1 MTAALA
7 ACAPAATPASA
18 PAAVAAPVPVASPAA
33 GAAATLPARVFDVR
47 AFGAKGDGQTIDSP
61 AINRAIEAAAAA
73 GGGTVYFP
81 AGSYASYSIR
91 LKSDVGLYLDH
102 GATLLAAEGNGYD
115 AAEPNANDEFQDFGH
130 SHWHDSLLWGDS
142 VENVTIA
149 GPGRIYGKG
158 LSRGLGRNSEGQ
170 ANKSI
175 ALRKSRNVTLRD
187 FSILQGGHM
196 SILATGVDNLTI
208 DNLKIDT
215 NRDGIDL
222 DGVSNARISNTSV
235 NSPNDDAIVL
245 KSSYALG
252 ALVPTENIT
261 ITNCFVSGYDT
272 GSLLD
277 GTYQRNVTRA
287 PDRDGPTGRVKI
299 GTESN
304 GDFRNITISNVV
316 FDRSRG
322 LALETVDGAH
332 IEDVTVS
339 NLTMRDVS
347 NAPIF
352 LRLGARMRAP
362 AGMQPGTLKRVHISD
377 VVVSDADPR
386 YASII
391 SGIPG
396 HDVEDVTI
404 SDVRIL
410 YRGGLTLEQ
419 VAQQPA
425 ELVNTF
431 FNRDGSGRTRE
442 PYATPEQ
449 EKGYPEPSMFGVLPA
464 YGFFIRHA
472 RGIQLHDVTV
482 GFMEEDRRPAF
493 VLEDVKDAE
502 FRNVRADKAKGI
514 PTFILMKVEDVRV
527 KDSRPVADTRVD
539 RAEKKSF

>member
-1 MTAALA
+1 VPPAEAAGRA
-7 ACAPAATPASA
+7 ASAAPAPTP
-18 PAAVAAPVPVASPAA
+18 P
-33 GAAATLPARVFDVR
+33 RVFDVR
-47 AFGAKGDGQTIDSP
+47 AFGAVGDGQTIDSP
-61 AINRAIEAAAAA
+61 AIDRAIEAAAAA
-73 GGGTVYFP
+73 GGGTVHLP
-81 AGSYASYSIR
+81 AGTYASYTIH
-91 LKSDVGLYLDH
+91 LKSHVGLYLDH
-102 GATLLAAEGNGYD
+102 GATLLAAAPANGAGFD
-115 AAEPNANDEFQDFGH
+115 PAEPGPGNAFQDFGH
-130 SHWHDSLLWGDS
+130 SHWHNSLMWGDGLEDVS
-142 VENVTIA
+142 IS
-149 GPGRIYGKG
+149 GHGLIDGKG
-158 LSRGLGRNSEGQ
+158 LTRNQSERSPAGT
-170 ANKSI
+170 ANKAI
-175 ALRKSRNVTLRD
+175 ALKNSRNITIEGI
-187 FSILQGGHM
+187 SILRGGHFA
-196 SILATGVDNLTI
+196 ILATGVDNLII

-215 NRDGIDL
+215 NRDGIDI
-222 DGVSNARISNTSV
+222 DGVRNARISNTSV

-252 ALVPTENIT
+252 ELRPTENIT
-261 ITNCFVSGYDT
+261 ITNCFVSGYEV

-277 GTYQRNVTRA
+277 ATYKRTVTRA

-332 IEDVTVS
+332 IEDIAIS
-339 NLTMRDVS
+339 NITMRDVS

-362 AGMQPGTLKRVHISD
+362 EGMAVGSLKRVHISG

-410 YRGGLTLEQ
+410 YRGGLNLDQ
-419 VAQQPA
+419 VAKQPA

-431 FNRDGSGRTRE
+431 FNRDGSERTRE

-449 EKGYPEPSMFGVLPA
+449 EKGYPEPSMFGILPA

-472 RGIQLHDVTV
+472 SGIQLHDVTV
-482 GFMEEDRRPAF
+482 GFATEDRRPAF
-493 VLEDVKDAE
+493 VLEDVRDAS

-514 PTFILMKVEDVRV
+514 PTFMLLNVEDVRV
-527 KDSRPVADTRVD
+527 EDSRPVVDFRVD
-539 RAEKKSF
+539 RAAKKSY

>member
-1 MTAALA
+1 
-7 ACAPAATPASA
+7 
-18 PAAVAAPVPVASPAA
+18 
-33 GAAATLPARVFDVR
+33 
-47 AFGAKGDGQTIDSP
+47 
-61 AINRAIEAAAAA
+61 
-73 GGGTVYFP
+73 
-81 AGSYASYSIR
+81 
-91 LKSDVGLYLDH
+91 
-102 GATLLAAEGNGYD
+102 
-115 AAEPNANDEFQDFGH
+115 
-130 SHWHDSLLWGDS
+130 
-142 VENVTIA
+142 
-149 GPGRIYGKG
+149 
-158 LSRGLGRNSEGQ
+158 
-170 ANKSI
+170 
-175 ALRKSRNVTLRD
+175 
-187 FSILQGGHM
+187 M

-222 DGVSNARISNTSV
+222 DGVSNARISNSSV

-252 ALVPTENIT
+252 ELVPTENIT

-277 GTYQRNVTRA
+277 GTYKRNVTRA

-332 IEDVTVS
+332 IEDITVS

-362 AGMQPGTLKRVHISD
+362 EGMQPGTLKRVHISD
-377 VVVSDADPR
+377 VVVYDADPR

-410 YRGGLTLEQ
+410 YRGGLNLEQ

-431 FNRDGSGRTRE
+431 FNRDGSERTRR
-442 PYATPEQ
+442 PYETPEQ

-472 RGIQLHDVTV
+472 SGIQLHDVTV
-482 GFMEEDRRPAF
+482 GFMKEDRRPAF

-502 FRNVRADKAKGI
+502 FRNVRADKAQGI
-514 PTFILMKVEDVRV
+514 PTFMLMEVEDVRV
-527 KDSRPVADTRVD
+527 KDSRPVADKQVK
-539 RAEKKSF
+539 RAERQSF